1 MRVIVYM
8 SELGIAICTPAN
20 QDEIEAVLKKDCPPE
35 SLIVD
40 VADLPAE
47 TDFVDAW
54 RISTENK
61 VYTDMTI
68 AKRKT
73 LEQFNTYIK
82 TASRRAFIGDNS
94 DLDIDVTDSEWN
106 RIVAKC
112 RQNIINAQTYDELR
126 EIKSRCV

>member
-20 QDEIEAVLKKDCPPE
+20 RDEIEAVLKKDCPPE

-54 RISTENK
+54 RISAENK

-82 TASRRAFIGDNS
+82 TVSRRAFIGDNS
-94 DLDIDVTDSEWN
+94 DMDIDVTDSEWN
-106 RIVAKC
+106 RILAKY
-112 RQNIINAQTYDELR
+112 RQRIINAQTYDELR